1 MTSMMHAE
9 INWAGAKALS
19 DHCKNFNNMNKNKKT
34 SLVKKIKYSLISL
47 FLAFFYSFSVSA
59 APTVEDIQKIQ
70 ELKLGEEIV
79 EDETY
84 TEIQTSTTKT
94 EAECSTCIYGY
105 NFFRSTPTTFAL
117 SSNVPVSPDYVLGPG
132 DKLLVELYGNNSN
145 KKDAYI
151 SRTGD
156 FNLPL
161 IGPIS
166 LVGLTLSKA
175 EEIISAKVKNELIG
189 TEVYITLSEMRSIN
203 VYVVGAAYKPGT
215 YTVSSMASLTNIVF
229 ASGGPNTEGSLR
241 NILVKRKGVTLS
253 EYDFYD
259 LILNGDT
266 SKDIRLQEGD
276 TIFYPLIENTIRI
289 DGAVQ
294 RPGAYEFKQGDTVSS
309 ILKYSGI
316 KNRSKI
322 KVEISRYDASQ
333 DKRMVSIYENLSDPK
348 LQEMLIVNDDSY
360 SVISSKSITSSS
372 VRLVGE
378 FLYPG
383 VYDISSGETI
393 LGIIQKAGGMTEEA
407 YPEASIF
414 TREIVRQ
421 QQKNS
426 FIKNADNLERSLLN
440 AVTSGSTID
449 GESYTAMI
457 QFINRLREIEPTG
470 RQVVSVDPYLLRSD
484 PKYNFSLQN
493 GDVLII
499 PKRSPS
505 ISVVGEVLNT
515 TTHIYD
521 EDLSID
527 DYIQLSGGI
536 TGQADLSKTFV
547 ILPNGQSTQYKRKL
561 FQNDISSKL
570 LPGSTIVVSRNPD
583 PFDWLQL
590 TAIITPV
597 LSDLAVS
604 AAAIAAISNNN

>member
-1 MTSMMHAE
+1 
-9 INWAGAKALS
+9 
-19 DHCKNFNNMNKNKKT
+19 MNKNRKT
-34 SLVKKIKYSLISL
+34 SLVKIIKYSLISL

-59 APTVEDIQKIQ
+59 APTVEDIRKIE

-79 EDETY
+79 EDDTY
-84 TEIQTSTTKT
+84 IEVQTSTTKT
-94 EAECSTCIYGY
+94 EEECLTCIYGY

-145 KKDAYI
+145 KKDAYL
-151 SRTGD
+151 SRTGT

-166 LVGLTLSKA
+166 LAGLTLSKA

-229 ASGGPNTEGSLR
+229 ASGGPNKEGSLR

-259 LILNGDT
+259 LILDGDT

-276 TIFYPLIENTIRI
+276 TIFYPLIRNTIKI
-289 DGAVQ
+289 DGSVQ
-294 RPGAYEFKQGDTVSS
+294 RPGFYEFKQGDTVSS
-309 ILKYSGI
+309 IFKYSGL
-316 KNRSKI
+316 KNRSKV
-322 KVEISRYDASQ
+322 KVELSRYDASR

-348 LQEMLIVNDDSY
+348 LQEMLVLNDDSY
-360 SVISSKSITSSS
+360 SVISSKNVTSST
-372 VRLVGE
+372 VRLGGE

-383 VYDISSGETI
+383 FYDISSGETI

-414 TREIVRQ
+414 TREMVRQ

-426 FIKNADNLERSLLN
+426 FIKNADNLERSLLD
-440 AVTSGSTID
+440 AVATGSTID
-449 GESYTAMI
+449 GASYTAMM
-457 QFINRLREIEPTG
+457 QFINRLREVEPTG
-470 RQVVSVDPYLLRSD
+470 RQVVSVDSYSLRSD
-484 PKYNFSLQN
+484 PKYNFSLQD

-505 ISVVGEVLNT
+505 ISVVGEVLNS

-527 DYIQLSGGI
+527 DYIQLSGG
-536 TGQADLSKTFV
+536 TTDGADLSKIFV
-547 ILPNGQSTQYKRKL
+547 ILPNGQAAQYKRKL

-590 TAIITPV
+590 TSIITPI

>member
-1 MTSMMHAE
+1 MMHAE

-561 FQNDISSKL
+561 FQNDISSKK
-570 LPGSTIVVSRNPD
+570 P
-583 PFDWLQL
+583 
-590 TAIITPV
+590 
-597 LSDLAVS
+597 
-604 AAAIAAISNNN
+604 

>member
-1 MTSMMHAE
+1 MMHVE

-19 DHCKNFNNMNKNKKT
+19 DHCKNFNNMNKNRKT

-47 FLAFFYSFSVSA
+47 FLAFFYSFSVSAA

-94 EAECSTCIYGY
+94 EEECPTCIYGY

-151 SRTGD
+151 SRTGA

-241 NILVKRKGVTLS
+241 NIQVKRKGVTLS

-294 RPGAYEFKQGDTVSS
+294 RPGFYEFKQGDTVSS

-322 KVEISRYDASQ
+322 KVELSRYDVSQ

-348 LQEMLIVNDDSY
+348 LQEMLIVDDDSY
-360 SVISSKSITSSS
+360 SIISSKNVTSST
-372 VRLVGE
+372 VRLGGE
-378 FLYPG
+378 FLFPG
-383 VYDISSGETI
+383 FYDISSGETI

-414 TREIVRQ
+414 TREMVKQ
-421 QQKNS
+421 QQKSS
-426 FIKNADNLERSLLN
+426 FMKNADNLERSLLD
-440 AVTSGSTID
+440 AVATGSTID
-449 GESYTAMI
+449 GEAYIAMI
-457 QFINRLREIEPTG
+457 EFINRLREVEPTG
-470 RQVVSVDPYLLRSD
+470 RQVVSVDSYSLRSD
-484 PKYNFSLQN
+484 PKYNFALQD
-493 GDVLII
+493 GDVLIV

-527 DYIQLSGGI
+527 DYIQLSGG
-536 TGQADLSKTFV
+536 TTDGADLSKIFV
-547 ILPNGQSTQYKRKL
+547 ILPNGQSAQYKRRL

-590 TAIITPV
+590 TSIITPV

>member
-1 MTSMMHAE
+1 MMHAE
-9 INWAGAKALS
+9 INWAGVKALS
-19 DHCKNFNNMNKNKKT
+19 DHCKNFNNMNKNRKT
-34 SLVKKIKYSLISL
+34 NLVKIIKYSLISL

-59 APTVEDIQKIQ
+59 ADPTIEDIQKMQ

-84 TEIQTSTTKT
+84 IEVQTSTTKT
-94 EAECSTCIYGY
+94 EEECSTCIFGY

-151 SRTGD
+151 SRTGA

-175 EEIISAKVKNELIG
+175 EEVISAKVQNELIG

-229 ASGGPNTEGSLR
+229 ASGGPNREGSLR

-259 LILNGDT
+259 LILDGDT

-276 TIFYPLIENTIRI
+276 TIFYPLIRNTIKI
-289 DGAVQ
+289 DGSVQ
-294 RPGAYEFKQGDTVSS
+294 RPGVYEFKQGDTVSS
-309 ILKYSGI
+309 IFKYSGL
-316 KNRSKI
+316 KNRSKV
-322 KVEISRYDASQ
+322 KVELSRYDASR

-348 LQEMLIVNDDSY
+348 LQEMLIVDDDSF
-360 SVISSKSITSSS
+360 SIIASKNVLSST
-372 VRLVGE
+372 VELGGE

-383 VYDISSGETI
+383 FYDISSGETI

-414 TREIVRQ
+414 TRKVVRQ

-426 FIKNADNLERSLLN
+426 FIKNADNLERSLLD
-440 AVTSGSTID
+440 AVSTGSTLD
-449 GESYTAMI
+449 GESYAAMI
-457 QFINRLREIEPTG
+457 QFINRLREVEPTG
-470 RQVVSVDPYLLRSD
+470 RQVVSVDSYTLRAD
-484 PKYNFSLQN
+484 PKYNFALQD
-493 GDVLII
+493 GDVLIV

-505 ISVVGEVLNT
+505 VSVVGEVLNT

-527 DYIQLSGGI
+527 DYIQLSGG
-536 TGQADLSKTFV
+536 TTEGADLSKIFV
-547 ILPNGQSTQYKRKL
+547 ILPNGQAAQYKRKL
-561 FQNDISSKL
+561 FQNDISFKL

-583 PFDWLQL
+583 PFNWLQL
-590 TAIITPV
+590 TSIITPV

>member
-1 MTSMMHAE
+1 MMHAE

>member
-1 MTSMMHAE
+1 MHAE